1 MYANLFD
8 RQTTVPMTAPW
19 LYFNIEQ
26 LKDDPRLE
34 TAMSLLIAYAT
45 TNRAAGESGRR
56 SIVILDECWSLLD
69 SRDLSVTVEQLFR
82 TARKRNACVW
92 GVSQS
97 VEDFTGTPDN
107 PKPIGAAILS
117 TTATRLIGRQKGN
130 IKVLEHFLHF
140 NPIVC
145 NAVKSIGMTEKGK
158 QSQFLLAVG
167 DNPETTQMVFVRITP
182 FEYWT
187 MTTMPRE
194 KTYRD
199 YWQRLHPDLSMFH
212 QLYSLS
218 ELYPN
223 GISSLPELPEEVTGE
238 VYQSNPAAFTSSQTQ
253 EAHA

>member
-1 MYANLFD
+1 
-8 RQTTVPMTAPW
+8 
-19 LYFNIEQ
+19 
-26 LKDDPRLE
+26 
-34 TAMSLLIAYAT
+34 
-45 TNRAAGESGRR
+45 
-56 SIVILDECWSLLD
+56 
-69 SRDLSVTVEQLFR
+69 
-82 TARKRNACVW
+82 VW

-167 DNPETTQMVFVRITP
+167 DNPETTQIVFVRITP

-194 KTYRD
+194 KTYRA
-199 YWQRLHPDLSMFH
+199 YWQRLHPDLSMFD

-218 ELYPN
+218 EQYPN
-223 GISSLPELPEEVTGE
+223 GISALPELPEEVTGE
-238 VYQSNPAAFTSSQTQ
+238 VYQSGPAQSTSSQTQ